1 MAKSTVPASKRL
13 KPPAPLRAAQTVRA
27 SGARPPT
34 FATFDDALTY
44 LYERVDLERARPTSA
59 TRHQYKLDRMRA
71 ILEALDNPHAGVRHV
86 HIGGTKGKGST
97 CEMLATCLES
107 CGYTVGLY
115 TSPHLVSVRERV
127 RLNRRFIDEADF
139 TRLMQTCAKAA
150 ASVQKAHGDATF
162 FELTT
167 AMAFL
172 HFAEQAV
179 DIAVIEVG
187 LGGLLDCTNVITPEV
202 AAVTMIGLDHT
213 QILGD
218 THEEIAV
225 QKAGIFKPGVAALTY
240 EQNPE
245 VAAVLRRCAEA
256 AGSPFHVLGRDIDF
270 TFRAE
275 GTPTGLAMRCSL
287 TSERN
292 TYEHITAPLRGEH
305 QAWNCG
311 LALAILDQLCAR
323 GFNCPVSKVT
333 RGMELVRLPG
343 RFELAPGPVRLLL
356 DGAHNTESMSA
367 LVKSISQNLRYD
379 SLVVVFGCA
388 ADKDAG
394 AMLRCLAMGADK
406 VICTR
411 AAGNARAA
419 DPHDLAR
426 AYHEITGRTAQHT
439 RTLAEALDLATRA
452 AGRDDLVCVTGSFYL
467 VGEAKKAMATRAATA
482 RPR

>member
-13 KPPAPLRAAQTVRA
+13 KPPAPLRAAPPVRA
-27 SGARPPT
+27 AGARAPSLT
-34 FATFDDALTY
+34 TFDDVLAY
-44 LYERVDLERARPTSA
+44 LYERVDLERARPTAA

-71 ILEALDNPHAGVRHV
+71 ILEALDNPHTGVRHV

-139 TRLMQTCAKAA
+139 VRLMQTCAKAA

-162 FELTT
+162 FELVT
-167 AMAFL
+167 ALAFV

-225 QKAGIFKPGVAALTY
+225 QKAGIFKPGVPALTY
-240 EQNPE
+240 EQNPA
-245 VAAVLRRCAEA
+245 VAGVLRRCAET
-256 AGSPFHVLGRDIDF
+256 AGAPFHLLGRDIDF
-270 TFRAE
+270 TYRAE
-275 GTPTGLAMRCSL
+275 GTPNGLAMRCSL
-287 TSERN
+287 ASERN
-292 TYEHITAPLRGEH
+292 NYEHITAPLRGEH

-311 LALAILDQLCAR
+311 LALAILDQLSSR

-333 RGMELVRLPG
+333 RGMEMVRLPG
-343 RFELAPGPVRLLL
+343 RFEVAPGPVRLLL

-388 ADKDAG
+388 ADKDAA

-426 AYHEITGRTAQHT
+426 TYHEITGRTAQQT
-439 RTLAEALDLATRA
+439 RTLPEALDLAMRA

-467 VGEAKKAMATRAATA
+467 VGEAKKTLATRAATA
-482 RPR
+482 RLR